1 MTTNTEETSLKQ
13 YLLDAK
19 VDPVQEQ
26 LNLIHLDI
34 IRALDRDRITDRT
47 RYNLQQVIRS
57 GQYTGWKVPRIP
69 EPGKIDEKFAPSNLP
84 PYSMR
89 VGQEAYQRFTFKH
102 LYNVPNLPQG
112 QLTFNVHKPDD
123 VFLKAVL
130 HKHDVSVKD
139 QRALDE
145 VRKKQLGE
153 EIDKI
158 RKLEQSRSKEN
169 EHVGVVDQTH
179 MNNIAR
185 LANPL
190 QVFTTPNE
198 NTVMQAINTAPSV
211 PVLREAERSNFSKA
225 IEASHHSRNLGKF
238 EAGQPARHTALQR
251 AGFGGHTTIAERR
264 MKGKGAVLTIDTSV
278 GRSNYD
284 TSTWTHPAHQYV
296 ISGQSGG
303 FNAAIF
309 DDRNV
314 ASLQPFVDRFE
325 KYPPGF
331 GETARRLNILQASSP
346 LASHGTRK
354 ANVVYG
360 QRKRSKSNPDPR
372 LNPIVSDV
380 ALEVAREIKEEQAK
394 PNRLAS
400 PISQGKAIFSR
411 KIGTMVG
418 RKKHGKFTE
427 DLKKKVFKAFY
438 EDYKGAI
445 SPTSMETLEH
455 ATKTNDLIKSL
466 VEKYAGKKNDDLK
479 GDLPEDMPGA
489 ERPIPEGMPDDS
501 IVKPKRKRKITEK
514 QLEHLK
520 KTREIAV
527 EKRKEYAA
535 KRREEKEQAEREEYE
550 NKIDQIADKK
560 LKDKLLKAL
569 EEQ

>member
-34 IRALDRDRITDRT
+34 IKALDRNRITDRT

-102 LYNVPNLPQG
+102 LYNVPNLPQD
-112 QLTFNVHKPDD
+112 QLTFNMHKPDD
-123 VFLKAVL
+123 VLSKAFL

-158 RKLEQSRSKEN
+158 RKLEQSQSKEN

-211 PVLREAERSNFSKA
+211 PALREAERSNFSKA
-225 IEASHHSRNLGKF
+225 IEASHHSRDLRKF
-238 EAGQPARHTALQR
+238 EAGQPARHT
-251 AGFGGHTTIAERR
+251 TIAERR
-264 MKGKGAVLTIDTSV
+264 RKGKGAVLTIDTSV
-278 GRSNYD
+278 GGSNYN

-296 ISGQSGG
+296 IPGQSGG
-303 FNAAIF
+303 YNAAIF

-314 ASLQPFVDRFE
+314 AKLQPLIDRFE

-346 LASHGTRK
+346 LVSHGTRK
-354 ANVVYG
+354 ANVAYG
-360 QRKRSKSNPDPR
+360 QRKRSKSVPDPR
-372 LNPIVSDV
+372 LNPVVSDV
-380 ALEVAREIKEEQAK
+380 ALEVAKDIKKEHAK
-394 PNRLAS
+394 PIDILP
-400 PISQGKAIFSR
+400 PISQSKAQFS
-411 KIGTMVG
+411 T
-418 RKKHGKFTE
+418 
-427 DLKKKVFKAFY
+427 KV
-438 EDYKGAI
+438 D
-445 SPTSMETLEH
+445 
-455 ATKTNDLIKSL
+455 
-466 VEKYAGKKNDDLK
+466 
-479 GDLPEDMPGA
+479 
-489 ERPIPEGMPDDS
+489 
-501 IVKPKRKRKITEK
+501 
-514 QLEHLK
+514 
-520 KTREIAV
+520 
-527 EKRKEYAA
+527 
-535 KRREEKEQAEREEYE
+535 
-550 NKIDQIADKK
+550 
-560 LKDKLLKAL
+560 
-569 EEQ
+569 